1 MRPMEAS
8 SELKHSPLEKEHVAL
23 GAKLGPFGGWL
34 MPIEY
39 AGALA
44 EHRAVRERV
53 GLFDLTH
60 LGKVEVAGPGALGLL
75 QGVVT
80 NDVST
85 VDVGGAQYNLVLN
98 EGGGVI
104 EDLIV
109 YRLDEDRYFVVPN
122 ASNTQRVLQIL
133 GEADAPDRVHLM
145 YHQDWCFLAVQ
156 GQRSPSIVTAL
167 FPEAGELSFMRCIES
182 AYRRRPVIVTRSGYT
197 GEVGFELFTYQDI
210 AVDLWHELARCDG
223 GRRWDAVRARSSR
236 RAPAGDGLPALR
248 AGSVRVLH
256 GARGGTVVGC
266 LAGQGAISAA
276 ERRSCGSSAE
286 GLPSRLRG
294 LRMHE
299 RRHIP
304 RAHYPVFVGDRVI
317 GEVTSGTFSPL
328 LRDGDRPRL
337 PLAGRRGRRGR
348 GGRGGHPGPAGRRD
362 RRAASVRGSQPPL
375 EGHRRFQGPHEIP
388 DAVPPETNVI
398 EQPGQDPP
406 RPR

>member
-1 MRPMEAS
+1 MPTMDADA
-8 SELKHSPLEKEHVAL
+8 ELKHSPLEKEHVAL

-39 AGALA
+39 EGALA
-44 EHRAVRERV
+44 EHRAVRERL

-60 LGKVEVAGPGALGLL
+60 LGKVEVVGPGAFGLL

-80 NDVST
+80 NDVGA
-85 VDVGGAQYNLVLN
+85 VGLGEAQYNLVLN

-109 YRLDEDRYFVVPN
+109 YRLGAERYFVVPN

-133 GEADAPDRVHLM
+133 GEAEAPGPVHLM

-156 GQRSPSIVTAL
+156 GRASPDAVTEL
-167 FPEAGELSFMRCIES
+167 FPEAENLTFMRCAES

-197 GEVGFELFTYQDI
+197 GEIGYELFTYEDI
-210 AVDLWHELARCDG
+210 AIDLWHELL
-223 GRRWDAVRARSSR
+223 DAA
-236 RAPAGDGLPALR
+236 AP
-248 AGSVRVLH
+248 
-256 GARGGTVVGC
+256 RGGMACGLASRDVLRLEMGYPLYGQDLFESFTALEAGLSWAVVLDKGEFRGRNA
-266 LAGQGAISAA
+266 LLRQK
-276 ERRSCGSSAE
+276 EE

-304 RAHYPVFVGDRVI
+304 RAHYPVFDGDLVI

-328 LRDGDRPRL
+328 LGTGIGLAYLWPEDAAGIGDDVEVDI
-337 PLAGRRGRRGR
+337 RGRRGMAEVVR
-348 GGRGGHPGPAGRRD
+348 PPFVD
-362 RRAASVRGSQPPL
+362 RS
-375 EGHRRFQGPHEIP
+375 
-388 DAVPPETNVI
+388 
-398 EQPGQDPP
+398 P
-406 RPR
+406 R